1 MSRHIDIILTQM
13 KLLSAEI
20 LSTIMGL
27 WLLWI
32 IITYANYF
40 RKLKSAKKL
49 SLEKPLE
56 EEFLQNARKKRRE
69 TYDKAV
75 TYPSYLIFWTAVILW
90 GLSYLLKNSA
100 NQLRTIFLINKIK
113 TGQKSYSKIEL
124 KFFRFAFIFC
134 IGTQVFSACASFS
147 HISTDKPW
155 WYAAGEMERS
165 KGIDIQLE

>member
-100 NQLRTIFLINKIK
+100 N
-113 TGQKSYSKIEL
+113 
-124 KFFRFAFIFC
+124 
-134 IGTQVFSACASFS
+134 
-147 HISTDKPW
+147 
-155 WYAAGEMERS
+155 
-165 KGIDIQLE
+165 